1 MLDWKEH
8 AKQYKAKHALQAVQL
23 QCKLLLAG
31 RQTSS
36 ASRACSMD
44 RQAVLA
50 CSASS
55 ACKQFPLSH
64 THSAQGRFNLNPANI
79 AGATAQ
85 WATVGGS
92 QCFVGGWHW
101 PTVVAVVPVRTCVA
115 HISINVAN
123 STGLSSV
130 AVERCSESIVHLA
143 FALSLSLTLSPNGTC
158 EILLILV
165 SPADNWIFFVCF
177 AAIKIIIKRWF
188 CTLCEN
194 DLSYPQKKKKTNKDG
209 AIKNRYKAQL
219 YFDTW
224 CAEEYLRAVWWQFV
238 NAIKTL
244 INKWVCETTK

>member
-165 SPADNWIFFVCF
+165 SPADNWIFICVFRSNKNNHKAMILHAVW
-177 AAIKIIIKRWF
+177 KRF
-188 CTLCEN
+188 KL
-194 DLSYPQKKKKTNKDG
+194 PQKKKKKQ
-209 AIKNRYKAQL
+209 IKMAL
-219 YFDTW
+219 
-224 CAEEYLRAVWWQFV
+224 
-238 NAIKTL
+238 
-244 INKWVCETTK
+244 